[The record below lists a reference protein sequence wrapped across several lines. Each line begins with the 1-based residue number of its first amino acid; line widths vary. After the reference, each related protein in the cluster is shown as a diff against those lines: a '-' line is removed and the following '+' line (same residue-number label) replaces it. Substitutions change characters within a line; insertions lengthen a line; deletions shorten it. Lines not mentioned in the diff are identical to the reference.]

1 MKKLLLILGNGFTI
15 DFIKHIEK
23 EDEIDVRN
31 LFRLG
36 HNVKFPDTGQPGFL
50 SHRHCPSLWLLGAR
64 PNKNGSENM
73 SIIEEIITCSNMLF
87 EYLELAK
94 EDKNRLKLI
103 EFDNQ
108 SEYIKA
114 YSELIAYLKYLFIE
128 YNQKISDKDIDG
140 FITKS
145 EWGWIPYLKNAY
157 ESRAFESISVITYN
171 YDIWLERILN
181 RLGIEYNLC
190 GFEEKKCKV
199 NIVKPH
205 GSISFVPASG
215 KNRLYN
221 INYKIDSAGTDIS
234 QMKIEYADL
243 EQYDKS
249 YLVPPAGDSSRRK
262 TDTWAATLRTCA
274 LDTIQELGENDEAI
288 ICGMSYWHVDRK
300 ELDELLINLNQNSNV
315 MLVNPNPP
323 KELNAVLVSLFNK
336 YTVFTSAETLK
347 EVLI

>member
-1 MKKLLLILGNGFTI
+1 MGNGFSI
-15 DFIKHIEK
+15 DFISHINK
-23 EDEIDVRN
+23 EAEIDVKN

-64 PNKNGSENM
+64 PNKNGTENM

-87 EYLELAK
+87 EYLDLAK

-103 EFDNQ
+103 ESDNQ

-114 YSELIAYLKYLFIE
+114 YSELIAYLKYLFIG
-128 YNQKISDKDIDG
+128 YNEKISDAEIID
-140 FITKS
+140 FIKKS
-145 EWGWIPYLKNAY
+145 EWGWIQYLKNACASS
-157 ESRAFESISVITYN
+157 EFENISVITYN
-171 YDIWLERILN
+171 YDVWLERILN
-181 RLGIEYNLC
+181 SLGIEYNIC
-190 GFEEKKCKV
+190 GCEHKNCKV
-199 NIVKPH
+199 NIIKPH
-205 GSISFVPASG
+205 GSISFVPSSG
-215 KNRLYN
+215 KNKLYS
-221 INYKIDSAGTDIS
+221 INYTIDSAGADIS

-249 YLVPPAGDSSRRK
+249 YLIPPAGDSSRRK

-274 LDTIQELGENDEAI
+274 LEAIRELNENDEAI